1 MLGRTDLRSQYRRE
15 LLRINRDFL
24 RMIRLAGRRTLDAAI
39 SVDEAAAQIVGLN
52 QGGSILL
59 YSRALCSA
67 PCEGL
72 LEGPLGLRLLLYDG
86 GFLPVQFS
94 KNTLV

>member
-1 MLGRTDLRSQYRRE
+1 
-15 LLRINRDFL
+15 
-24 RMIRLAGRRTLDAAI
+24 
-39 SVDEAAAQIVGLN
+39 LN
-52 QGGSILL
+52 QGGSILN
-59 YSRALCSA
+59 YSRALCNA